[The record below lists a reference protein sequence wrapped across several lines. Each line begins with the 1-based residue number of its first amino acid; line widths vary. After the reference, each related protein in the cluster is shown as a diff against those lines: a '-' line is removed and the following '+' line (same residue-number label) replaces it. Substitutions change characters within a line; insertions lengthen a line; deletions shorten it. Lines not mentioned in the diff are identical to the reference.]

1 MFLNVKKINKILA
14 KSPIKPEQTIF
25 PYPCGLFREGHFM
38 IYCFGLALLAVSL
51 PLSVFFMSLSQF
63 IIGGNWLLEGQFR
76 KKFRILIKRK
86 SILLI
91 FSILLVH
98 FLGLI
103 YTKDFNYAFND
114 IRIKLPL
121 LILPLIIG
129 TSHRLS
135 IRQFKII
142 LLFFIASV
150 TVGSLIS
157 TSVLLGFTN
166 HTINDNREISLF
178 ISHIRFS
185 LLINIAI
192 FLSGHFLFS
201 PEYNKTLTNK
211 IIFTFIIIWL
221 TAFLFLLQAFTGIV
235 ILLITSFILGIY
247 LVIKQPRVLPEKIG
261 TGGIRLK
268 LFYIAVLVAIPL
280 LVLSYITK
288 SVTKFYSVEEV
299 DFESLEKYTKKGNVY
314 THNIENKQI
323 ENGNYIWLYV
333 SEEELR
339 EEWNKISTLKYD
351 GKDKKQQD
359 IKYTLIR
366 FLTSKGY
373 RKDAEGVGMLISEDI
388 NLIENGIAAHIYK
401 SKYSIYPRIYQIIW
415 EIDVYVKGGNPSG
428 HSVTQRLEYLKIAM
442 DIIKDNFFIGVGT
455 GDLQMVFDEYYE
467 KLNSQLTEKWR
478 LRAHNQFVSFFV
490 AFGFIG
496 FLWIIFAMLYPV
508 YIERKFKDYFFM
520 MFLIIAVLS
529 MFNEDTLETQ
539 AGVTFFMFFYT
550 LFLLQNTKH

>member
-1 MFLNVKKINKILA
+1 MLFNIKKINNILA

-38 IYCFGLALLAVSL
+38 IYCFGLAMLAVSL

-129 TSHRLS
+129 TSHQLS

-166 HTINDNREISLF
+166 LTINDNREISLF

-192 FLSGHFLFS
+192 FLSGYFLFS
-201 PEYNKTLTNK
+201 PKHNKKVTEK
-211 IIFTFIIIWL
+211 IIFTVIIIWL
-221 TAFLFLLQAFTGIV
+221 TAFLFLLQAFTGIA
-235 ILLITSFILGIY
+235 ILLITGFILGIY
-247 LVIKQPRVLPEKIG
+247 LLIQQFRVL
-261 TGGIRLK
+261 GIRLK

-314 THNIENKQI
+314 THNIEKKQI

-366 FLTSKGY
+366 YLTSKGY
-373 RKDAEGVGMLISEDI
+373 RKDAEGVEMLTSKDI
-388 NLIENGIAAHIYK
+388 NLIENGIASHIYK

-428 HSVTQRLEYLKIAM
+428 HSVTQRLEYLKTAKA
-442 DIIKDNFFIGVGT
+442 IIKDNFFIGVGT
-455 GDLQMVFDEYYE
+455 GDLQIAFDEYYE

-496 FLWIIFAMLYPV
+496 FLWIIFAMFYPV
-508 YIERKFKDYFFM
+508 YIERKFKDYFFI
-520 MFLIIAVLS
+520 MFLIIAILS